1 MNIDGYKG
9 TLSSLLSNSGSARVP
24 LCSLSIFESC
34 DDECIVLVGSLQV
47 ADLVLLMVDGSFG
60 FEMDTFEFLNM
71 LQVQDDRITFEGE
84 LVPWRPQFHNRPMA
98 SMGIVLMI
106 PFW

>member
-1 MNIDGYKG
+1 MNINGYKG
-9 TLSSLLSNSGSARVP
+9 TLLSFLANSGSARVP

-34 DDECIVLVGSLQV
+34 DDQCMCWWFLQV

-71 LQVQDDRITFEGE
+71 LQVQRRQNHIVKEGT
-84 LVPWRPQFHNRPMA
+84 
-98 SMGIVLMI
+98 
-106 PFW
+106 